1 MLALFV
7 SPVFSIVPPLSSQYC
22 LNGVINMPLET
33 ESERVDRIRNAQI
46 SDRDRVAKQPQGSSK
61 AKPKSPANKKAS
73 VQPQKKTIKV
83 DRANTAANAV
93 HDVLVGTGI
102 AAIPAVLAFIF
113 LPGGLKL
120 LAIVILIAGAA
131 IGYLRGETL
140 A

>member
-1 MLALFV
+1 M
-7 SPVFSIVPPLSSQYC
+7 
-22 LNGVINMPLET
+22 NMPPES

-61 AKPKSPANKKAS
+61 TKPKSPANKKAP
-73 VQPQKKTIKV
+73 VQPQKKAIKV
-83 DRANTAANAV
+83 DRANTTANAV
-93 HDVLVGTGI
+93 HDVLVGAGI
-102 AAIPAVLAFIF
+102 AAIPAVIALIF
-113 LPGGLKL
+113 LPGGFKL

>member
-1 MLALFV
+1 M
-7 SPVFSIVPPLSSQYC
+7 SP
-22 LNGVINMPLET
+22 ET

-46 SDRDRVAKQPQGSSK
+46 SDRDRIAKPPQTGK

-73 VQPQKKTIKV
+73 VQAQPQKKVVKV
-83 DRANTAANAV
+83 NRANTAANAI
-93 HDVLVGTGI
+93 HDVLVGAGI
-102 AAIPAVLAFIF
+102 AAIPAVIALLF

-120 LAIVILIAGAA
+120 LAFVILVAGAT